1 MSPYDRWVARNPCET
16 PEEHEL
22 RLLEFFIFILET
34 EGERMRE
41 SLMETLARNARNVA
55 AARERREALLAI
67 LATRRSGAPET
78 RGSGP

>member
-1 MSPYDRWVARNPCET
+1 MSPYDGVVARNPGET
-16 PEEHEL
+16 PEEHEW
-22 RLLEFFIFILET
+22 RLLDFFLCILET

-41 SLMETLARNARNVA
+41 SALEAMTRNARNVA

>member
-1 MSPYDRWVARNPCET
+1 M
-16 PEEHEL
+16 
-22 RLLEFFIFILET
+22 LEFFLFILET

-78 RGSGP
+78 RSSGP